1 MLIYALVA
9 PCVGGRWLDG
19 RIMIKASFL
28 LVKALRETLNSR
40 WPFIN
45 GRDRHEKNIYCSITA
60 EKPPL
65 SRPWT
70 VYSFLCGEWACVNYW
85 FSWRLI
91 IALLQIFQLYFF
103 PFHSLAKSLLF
114 TFSDRAFCCLS
125 FGDLSAWNNVAVL
138 VKQFLRVS
146 FVPFRTE
153 FPWTKTKILALRSS
167 RRKAL
172 KHFFR
177 VGHLIHTI
185 IIFAL
190 ASLNENSF

>member
-1 MLIYALVA
+1 M
-9 PCVGGRWLDG
+9 CGGRWLDG

-28 LVKALRETLNSR
+28 LVKALRSPRNAQLALTIYKRTRST
-40 WPFIN
+40 W
-45 GRDRHEKNIYCSITA
+45 KNIYCSITA
-60 EKPPL
+60 EKPP
-65 SRPWT
+65 SRGLGQFT
-70 VYSFLCGEWACVNYW
+70 VFCVANGLV
-85 FSWRLI
+85 LI
-91 IALLQIFQLYFF
+91 IDSVGVSSSHCYKYFNFISSPSTRSPNRRCSPFPIALL
-103 PFHSLAKSLLF
+103 
-114 TFSDRAFCCLS
+114 RCLS

-146 FVPFRTE
+146 FVVCVEQNSREP
-153 FPWTKTKILALRSS
+153 KQKILAFRSS

>member
-1 MLIYALVA
+1 MKKYLL
-9 PCVGGRWLDG
+9 LD
-19 RIMIKASFL
+19 
-28 LVKALRETLNSR
+28 NSR
-40 WPFIN
+40 
-45 GRDRHEKNIYCSITA
+45 EA
-60 EKPPL
+60 PL

-91 IALLQIFQLYFF
+91 IALLQIFQFYFF
-103 PFHSLAKSLLF
+103 PFHSLAKSPLF
-114 TFSDRAFCCLS
+114 TFSDRAFRCLS

-138 VKQFLRVS
+138 VKQFLRLS
-146 FVPFRTE
+146 FVVCVEQNSREP
-153 FPWTKTKILALRSS
+153 KQKILAFRSS